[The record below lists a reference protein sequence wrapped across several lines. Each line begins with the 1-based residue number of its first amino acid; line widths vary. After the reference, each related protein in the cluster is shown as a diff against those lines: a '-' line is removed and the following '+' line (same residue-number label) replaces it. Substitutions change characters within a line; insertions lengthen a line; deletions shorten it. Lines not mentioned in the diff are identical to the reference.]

1 MQDRSSPSSD
11 PPLSFLRRA
20 FRLRAALPLGLL
32 LLTGPGAGFKA
43 QDLVGCQLV
52 QGTLQCV
59 PGITADP
66 QQQIQLLR
74 QEIAGDQRIEGAVE
88 QRIAGLNQLLL
99 QGEARQGALLQATAD
114 GLAALPPSAF
124 HWYRL
129 APGRRHWQLIEGAS
143 GPSYALTP
151 ADVAYEVMVVVAVPT
166 SGGSQRSVS
175 PAVGPVMARSGS

>member
-1 MQDRSSPSSD
+1 M
-11 PPLSFLRRA
+11 
-20 FRLRAALPLGLL
+20 GLL
-32 LLTGPGAGFKA
+32 LVLGPGAALRA

-74 QEIAGDQRIEGAVE
+74 QEIAGDQQIEGAVE

-99 QGEARQGALLQATAD
+99 QGEARQGALLQATAAAE
-114 GLAALPPSAF
+114 GLTTLPPSAF

-129 APGRRHWQLIEGAS
+129 APGTGQWQLIQGAS
-143 GPSYALTP
+143 GPTYALTT
-151 ADVAYEVMVVVAVPT
+151 ADVASQVMVVVAVPT
-166 SGGSQRSVS
+166 ASGSQRSVS
-175 PAVGPVMARSGS
+175 QVVGPVMGQP

>member
-1 MQDRSSPSSD
+1 MA
-11 PPLSFLRRA
+11 FLRHA
-20 FRLRAALPLGLL
+20 LSVRAALPLGLL
-32 LLTGPGAGFKA
+32 LLMGSGVAGLKA

-52 QGTLQCV
+52 EGTLQCV

-66 QQQIQLLR
+66 QQQIKLLR

-124 HWYRL
+124 HW
-129 APGRRHWQLIEGAS
+129 
-143 GPSYALTP
+143 
-151 ADVAYEVMVVVAVPT
+151 
-166 SGGSQRSVS
+166 
-175 PAVGPVMARSGS
+175 